1 MTDISIEPPSV
12 ATLFDHE
19 FDTSNR
25 LGCSHLCK
33 VKKSQ
38 SGEESV
44 GRRFHQ
50 ISPLTVKERFSRAKP
65 FQLSFSKKVLCINA
79 FAHIPTQ
86 TSSLQHP
93 FCKVPTIA
101 PFSSQTSTQTSI
113 HSQRKRKASLNVKRK
128 LFFEALF
135 PPFDIVIATGLSF
148 EIYDW
153 ARSSFANHRGKA
165 PRAFSALFTP
175 ISPLFPNSDSH
186 VQWRAD
192 TRCCFG

>member
-1 MTDISIEPPSV
+1 M
-12 ATLFDHE
+12 
-19 FDTSNR
+19 
-25 LGCSHLCK
+25 
-33 VKKSQ
+33 
-38 SGEESV
+38 
-44 GRRFHQ
+44 
-50 ISPLTVKERFSRAKP
+50 ERFSRAKP

-135 PPFDIVIATGLSF
+135 LPFDIVIATGLSF
-148 EIYDW
+148 ETYDW
-153 ARSSFANHRGKA
+153 ARSSFANHRVVS
-165 PRAFSALFTP
+165 RHEMLFWLISMALK
-175 ISPLFPNSDSH
+175 LFPVLRH
-186 VQWRAD
+186 FFLTAKEVPHL
-192 TRCCFG
+192 